1 MQTRLIIIV
10 SLSSVHLPE
19 SSLHH
24 CTTSLTRLDSTKR
37 ENTLIFALLNG
48 PMLLFVYFLP
58 FLIIISI
65 IQIEKSVDGILGI
78 QTRGRRIM
86 AQTKP
91 RSDGGLYLLNYS
103 PFLLQPSSQP
113 VIELPYVCFDV
124 NCRFSWSSSC
134 DAGRRVRRTRRQP
147 TEKIGKRG
155 AA

>member
-1 MQTRLIIIV
+1 MNGLLF
-10 SLSSVHLPE
+10 LSICPSVLLFQSIGKCVTLSVQSHLA
-19 SSLHH
+19 S
-24 CTTSLTRLDSTKR
+24 
-37 ENTLIFALLNG
+37 IFSCFFKMG
-48 PMLLFVYFLP
+48 QSWPLFVYFLP

-91 RSDGGLYLLNYS
+91 RSYGGLYLLNYS